1 MNFTEDIKKLQ
12 TLDRATYIEVYKQ
25 LGRHMY
31 TTCYTPNVADFA
43 NAYGPKNGKS
53 KEALRAIE
61 HITTFTNN
69 TKDIEA
75 SVRRKAANY
84 SEAESNKFMKSVIAA
99 NISDITASGFFWKKL
114 CASCDNM
121 RIDMKYDDCHATGDE
136 MKLPIT
142 EEEYKFKVR
151 NHFIT
156 ELDDYTEDYAKFCEQ
171 TKDMASIHIRSFLS
185 CRHSRN
191 HKTFCKKCAGIYR
204 REHNS
209 TFIPKNIGIYSTFMI
224 TEHAT
229 QASLDSMNNG
239 VSEKL
244 NVLLEQPINSKE
256 LKTYDDVVNK
266 INAII
271 DQIGA
276 AVGVESRFYEIALL
290 SRMYRQPDRTYE
302 CAPLVT
308 SFLRQKDEF
317 GAFIY
322 KPTEDSFMKLLA
334 ADKIDAASIK
344 SNIAFDLYE

>member
-1 MNFTEDIKKLQ
+1 MNYSNDIKKLQ
-12 TLDRATYIEVYKQ
+12 FVDRKKYIEVYRE
-25 LGRHMY
+25 LGKHMY
-31 TTCYTPNVADFA
+31 TGCYIPNVADFA

-53 KEALRAIE
+53 KDALKNIE
-61 HITTFTNN
+61 HITTFTDN

-75 SVRRKAANY
+75 SVKRKVANY
-84 SEAESNKFMKSVIAA
+84 SEEESSKFMKSVIAA
-99 NISDITASGFFWKKL
+99 NVSDITASGFFWKKL

-121 RIDMKYDDCHATGDE
+121 KIDIEYDDCRSKGDE
-136 MKLPIT
+136 ITLPID
-142 EEEYKFKVR
+142 EETYNFKVR
-151 NHFIT
+151 NHFIN
-156 ELDDYTEDYAKFCEQ
+156 ELNDYTENYDEFLSM
-171 TKDMASIHIRSFLS
+171 TSGLTTIHVRSFLT
-185 CRHSRN
+185 CNHSKN
-191 HKTFCKKCAGIYR
+191 HRRFCKKCAGIYR

-209 TFIPKNIGIYSTFMI
+209 TFMPKNIGIYSTFMI

-256 LKTYDDVVNK
+256 LKTYADIKNK
-266 INAII
+266 IKAII

-290 SRMYRQPDRTYE
+290 SRIYLQANGSYE
-302 CAPLVT
+302 AAPLVT

-322 KPTEDSFMKLLA
+322 KPTEDAFMKLLGT
-334 ADKIDAASIK
+334 DKIDSHSIK
-344 SNIAFDLYE
+344 SNIAFDIYD